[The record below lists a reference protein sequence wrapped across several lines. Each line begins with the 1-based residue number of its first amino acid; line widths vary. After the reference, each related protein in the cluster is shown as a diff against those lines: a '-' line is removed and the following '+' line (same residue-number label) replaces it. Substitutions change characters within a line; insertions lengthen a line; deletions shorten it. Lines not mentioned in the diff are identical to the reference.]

1 MYQKLNLY
9 LIGSAI
15 VIAFI
20 ILNFYD
26 QDYIESRE
34 DVLNYKQKIHEQYQN
49 TKKSLESLGESIRG
63 YDEYYEG
70 MLGRYK
76 NDFILIGGMTALT
89 LIPFII
95 FFVWR
100 QPAPVCVDR
109 KRQLIYT
116 WHRGKLLAAR
126 LNQLQTEL
134 RAKSN
139 LALEYSGGWGPM
151 VISLYPAGKVYDD
164 KGKLRKGKRIP
175 IGTFVPQYDY
185 QNHDLK
191 PFIEN
196 YMRGLVTIPED
207 FETSRSWLELSPRK
221 AKSLPDDEV
230 LDKAIDEW
238 LEQEKQCK
246 VIIKNDPK
254 QKGQRLLAFLININ
268 RINKVPWL

>member
-1 MYQKLNLY
+1 MINLDKIKRCFQRVNTDEIHIKRFNFTYQKLNLY

-15 VIAFI
+15 VIAFVV
-20 ILNFYD
+20 LNFYD
-26 QDYIESRE
+26 KDYMHQRERALNFQDRIERQYTEKKDLFSRIGGYIGDYETY
-34 DVLNYKQKIHEQYQN
+34 YKE
-49 TKKSLESLGESIRG
+49 
-63 YDEYYEG
+63 
-70 MLGRYK
+70 MLPRYT
-76 NDFILIGGMTALT
+76 NAFILIGGMTGLT
-89 LIPFII
+89 FIPFII
-95 FFVWR
+95 FFLWR

-109 KRQLIYT
+109 KRQLVYT

-191 PFIEN
+191 PFIED
-196 YMRGLVTIPED
+196 YMQGFVAVPED

-221 AKSLPDDEV
+221 AKSLPDQEV

-238 LEQEKQCK
+238 VAQEKQ
-246 VIIKNDPK
+246 V
-254 QKGQRLLAFLININ
+254 
-268 RINKVPWL
+268 